1 MFEDLTID
9 EPGHATHAV
18 SEGALWLRIR
28 KLGGVAEVDILGAE
42 SLFDSDDI
50 GALGAQLRSL
60 ADDGA
65 DRLVLNFA
73 GVRSISSDVLGI
85 LAALAR
91 RYDPSRGRIRVRG
104 LDPMLLNM
112 LRICRLDR
120 VLEVEGCEPW
130 TS

>member
-1 MFEDLTID
+1 MRR
-9 EPGHATHAV
+9 ATRPMRHPRVHSGSV
-18 SEGALWLRIR
+18 SGSWAGSPRSTSWGPSRCSTATTSPRSAL
-28 KLGGVAEVDILGAE
+28 
-42 SLFDSDDI
+42 
-50 GALGAQLRSL
+50 QLRCL

-91 RYDPSRGRIRVRG
+91 RFDPSRGRIRVRG
-104 LDPMLLNM
+104 LDPVLLNM